1 MKKIP
6 TGYTEMLMMNSS
18 VVTTQPSKESVNLYV
33 IRNYA
38 SLHTKK
44 QNFERKK
51 WNRTSKSYKT
61 I

>member
-6 TGYTEMLMMNSS
+6 SGYTKMLLMNSS
-18 VVTTQPSKESVNLYV
+18 VVTTLPSKESVTLYV

-38 SLHTKK
+38 SLTQRSKILR
-44 QNFERKK
+44 EKK

>member
-6 TGYTEMLMMNSS
+6 SGYTEMLLMNSS

-51 WNRTSKSYKT
+51 
-61 I
+61 